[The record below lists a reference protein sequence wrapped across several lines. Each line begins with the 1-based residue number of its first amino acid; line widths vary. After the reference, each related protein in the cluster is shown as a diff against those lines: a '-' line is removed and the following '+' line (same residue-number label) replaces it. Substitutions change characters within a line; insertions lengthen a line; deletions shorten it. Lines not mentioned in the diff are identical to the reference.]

1 MLQVSL
7 SCLLSFIDG
16 LWLSCGT
23 EQIIVFTTNN
33 YRLDPALSCH
43 DLMDM
48 HIHMPYFS
56 SEAKVAEELRKRKS
70 ADIALSGVVSLLKR
84 KKMEAH
90 EIEQDRTNELQVVQK
105 KNELK
110 VHKVKWLKT
119 NAITRKS
126 VKNKRKGRSLEE
138 KSVKSLK

>member
-16 LWLSCGT
+16 LWLSCGN
-23 EQIIVFTTNN
+23 ERIIVFTTNN
-33 YRLDPALSCH
+33 YRLDPALSFH
-43 DLMDM
+43 DLVDM
-48 HIHMPYFS
+48 HIHMSYFS

-70 ADIALSGVVSLLKR
+70 ADIALSGVVNLLKP

-90 EIEQDRTNELQVVQK
+90 EIEQDRTIELQVVQK

-110 VHKVKWLKT
+110 VHKVKRLKT